1 MRPSVALV
9 FVFGLGLAHTLVSAR
24 APQCS
29 RCSPV
34 LFDPAADDE
43 PKAVVVKVNA
53 LSAPAPA
60 GWVKEKPANNLR
72 SFQFKLPGEKGGP
85 GDAELI
91 VSSESDPKAE
101 KVFPRWKA
109 QFVVP
114 EGKTADDIAKVTK
127 LDGPPETTITL
138 LDAAGTWKYKA
149 APFDPKSKEE
159 LRDDQRVV
167 WAVVAGPDEAAHVR
181 LSGPKA
187 TVDAHYPAFEKWLKS
202 LR

>member
-1 MRPSVALV
+1 MRPAAVV
-9 FVFGLGLAHTLVSAR
+9 FFVSAAGLAHALVSAR
-24 APQCS
+24 APHCTN
-29 RCSPV
+29 CSPV
-34 LFDPAADDE
+34 LYFAADE
-43 PKAVVVKVNA
+43 PKAAVVKVNG

-60 GWVKEKPANNLR
+60 GWVSEKPANRLR
-72 SFQFKLPGEKGGP
+72 SYQFKLPGDKDGP
-85 GDAELI
+85 GDAEVI
-91 VSSESDPKAE
+91 VSPESDPKAE

-114 EGKTADDIAKVTK
+114 EGKTADDLSTATK
-127 LDGPPETTITL
+127 LDGPKGTTITR
-138 LDAAGTWKYKA
+138 LDVSGTWKYRA

-187 TVDAHYPAFEKWLKS
+187 TVDKHYPAFEKWLKS
-202 LR
+202 LK